1 MMARPWKKS
10 LTLLKLQ
17 KRCSKMGPE
26 LIAAI
31 VGPIAGAVFGIVGFT
46 SKRNIKVTDSQLQ
59 SIAENVEVIGH
70 QVTDLQIRLPTQYV
84 SKEELLFHVQGEE
97 QFHRDISNQLREL
110 RDEVIALRAGYGRRL

>member
-1 MMARPWKKS
+1 
-10 LTLLKLQ
+10 
-17 KRCSKMGPE
+17 MGPE

-31 VGPIAGAVFGIVGFT
+31 VGPVAGAIFGIVGFT
-46 SKRNIKVTDSQLQ
+46 SKRNIKVTDAQLQ

-84 SKEELLFHVQGEE
+84 AKEELLNHVQGEE